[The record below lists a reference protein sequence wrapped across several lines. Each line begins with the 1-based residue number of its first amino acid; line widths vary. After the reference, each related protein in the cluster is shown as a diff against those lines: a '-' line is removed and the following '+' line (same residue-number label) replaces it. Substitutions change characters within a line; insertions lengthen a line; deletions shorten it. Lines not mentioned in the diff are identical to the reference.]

1 MKGHST
7 QLLLL
12 SLIVAGGAVLSSC
25 TSKGAKDVAQA
36 LKEGIAEGQSA
47 SDSDS
52 DDETYSAPTT
62 ADWDVS
68 GNTMTYGDHTY
79 TIDGNIDA
87 EQYVPSSKAKV
98 TFTNVPSD
106 YEEFRTV
113 YEEFLG
119 KSIYGVTAML
129 PMAFELWGRDHEV
142 GKQCIALITG
152 GTCYNEIMRQ
162 LPDHMVANEHA
173 PAGDGYAQRCLPAAI
188 LEGATKENGYNPKY
202 PYTVN
207 ITIGQKARWA
217 EESEILQAYC
227 YHLYLISG
235 NAWNTPQRS
244 VTVMRQWRGDGLYRI
259 NNCSALYINIFVPR
273 QDWNGLK

>member
-1 MKGHST
+1 MKTHT
-7 QLLLL
+7 VKLLLL
-12 SLIVAGGAVLSSC
+12 SLIVAGGAVLSAC
-25 TSKGAKDVAQA
+25 TSKGVKEAVQSFREGVAD
-36 LKEGIAEGQSA
+36 GQS
-47 SDSDS
+47 DG
-52 DDETYSAPTT
+52 DDESYSETA

-79 TIDGNIDA
+79 TIDGNIIA
-87 EQYVPSSKAKV
+87 EEYVPSSKAKV
-98 TFTNVPSD
+98 TFTNVPAD

-129 PMAFELWGRDHEV
+129 PMAFEMWGRDHEM

-162 LPDHMVANEHA
+162 LPSHMEASSQSPENDLYV
-173 PAGDGYAQRCLPAAI
+173 QRCMPAAI
-188 LEGATKENGYNPKY
+188 LEGANKENGYNPKY

-207 ITIGQKARWA
+207 ITIGQKVRWA
-217 EESEILQAYC
+217 EESEILQAYV
-227 YHLYLISG
+227 YQLYLISG
-235 NAWNTPQRS
+235 NAWSTPQRS
-244 VTVMRQWRGDGLYRI
+244 VTVMQQWRGDNLYRI
-259 NNCSALYINIFVPR
+259 NNCSALYVNIFAPR